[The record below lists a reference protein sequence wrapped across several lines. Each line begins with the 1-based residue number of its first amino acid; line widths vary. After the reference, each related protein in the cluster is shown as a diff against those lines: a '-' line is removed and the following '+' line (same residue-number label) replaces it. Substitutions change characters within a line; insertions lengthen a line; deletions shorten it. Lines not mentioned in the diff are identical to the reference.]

1 MIKEFCFPR
10 MTNSVEICKQL
21 RSLSFINVKLKG
33 NKFSNGNCMSVVVLQ
48 YTLGG
53 QKYYNTSEADDANQF
68 CCCLISPCFIGQ

>member
-33 NKFSNGNCMSVVVLQ
+33 SKFSNGNCVSVVVLQ
-48 YTLGG
+48 YTLPFK
-53 QKYYNTSEADDANQF
+53 QCWHDFEVSKYA
-68 CCCLISPCFIGQ
+68 